1 MKQVIKVKQPTG
13 DQANTKTRQIALR
26 LRANEVDPWYTHIHG
41 GKKPKTYL
49 NLRSWPHKMWN

>member
-26 LRANEVDPWYTHIHG
+26 LRANEVDPLYTHIHG

-49 NLRSWPHKMWN
+49 NLRSWPHKM